1 MAWTGILVLL
11 MMIVWFAIRVRRSEE
26 RRPWPLYGFI
36 GLMIILGSEA
46 LLWMKVYFV
55 IHYFTPLVWSGYI
68 LVVDAAVYRLT
79 SRSRL
84 HDSLG
89 NFLKLALWSI
99 PLWLVFEAY
108 NLHLRNWAYLNLP
121 QDALLRYV
129 GYAWAFAT
137 IWPALFETTDLLS
150 ALKIFE
156 SSQEGQTA
164 LPSKRLLVSSLL
176 IGLVMLVFP
185 LMVSQPWASYL
196 FGSVWLGMIF
206 ALDPINYWLG
216 KRSLWR
222 EWLCGHRQEIY
233 CMLLAGLFCGF
244 LWEFWNYWAV
254 ARWKYVFPIMQS
266 FKIFEMPVAGFLGFP
281 PFCVECFVMFEFV
294 NFRFGKS
301 QVKEASLMQSSLVDS
316 EM

>member
-1 MAWTGILVLL
+1 MAWTGIMMLVL
-11 MMIVWFAIRVRRSEE
+11 MIVWLAIRFGRSEK
-26 RRPWPLYGFI
+26 RRPWPLYGLI
-36 GLMIILGSEA
+36 GLLVILAAEG

-55 IHYFTPLVWSGYI
+55 VHYFTPLVWSGYI

-89 NFLKLALWSI
+89 NFLWLALWSI

-108 NLHLRNWAYLNLP
+108 NLHLKNWAYLNLP
-121 QDALLRYV
+121 QDIFLRYL

-150 ALKIFE
+150 ALKIFAASAE
-156 SSQEGQTA
+156 AKST
-164 LPSKRLLVSSLL
+164 LPSRRLLVSSLL
-176 IGLVMLVFP
+176 IGMAMLIFP
-185 LMVSQPWASYL
+185 LIVPQPGASYL

-206 ALDPINYWLG
+206 ALDPVNYWLG
-216 KRSLWR
+216 KSSLWR
-222 EWLCGHRQEIY
+222 EWVSGHRQVIY
-233 CMLLAGLFCGF
+233 AMLLAGLFCGF

-254 ARWKYVFPIMQS
+254 ARWKYIFPIMQT

-294 NFRFGKS
+294 NFPLRKP
-301 QVKEASLMQSSLVDS
+301 QVKEARLMQSSLLDP
-316 EM
+316 EL